1 MDCTQFRTG
10 WLTAAIAAVCSCA
23 LLIQT
28 DSPAASLT
36 LVWDAGASG
45 TVGYTVYSGEAT
57 RNYSNRNDVG
67 TATTI
72 KVDGLVEGM
81 KYYFAVT
88 AYDPARLESNY
99 SNEVSATVP
108 YAPPVVAFSASPAS
122 ATAPA
127 TVTFNNTTT
136 GQVTQWAWNFGD
148 GSTGNEQSPT
158 HAYSTAGDYYVT
170 LTATG
175 PGGTATKTFGTP
187 IQIAASSTTP
197 PTTKKGKGGKRR

>member
-1 MDCTQFRTG
+1 MDCTQIRTG
-10 WLTAAIAAVCSCA
+10 WLTAAMAAVCSCA

-67 TATTI
+67 TTTTI
-72 KVDGLVEGM
+72 RVDGLVEGM

-122 ATAPA
+122 
-127 TVTFNNTTT
+127 
-136 GQVTQWAWNFGD
+136 
-148 GSTGNEQSPT
+148 GNRS
-158 HAYSTAGDYYVT
+158 
-170 LTATG
+170 
-175 PGGTATKTFGTP
+175 
-187 IQIAASSTTP
+187 
-197 PTTKKGKGGKRR
+197 GKRDLQQHDHRSSHPMGVELRRWKHRQ